1 MIKSVI
7 DSNVLIAM
15 IDSRDALH
23 EKAERLL
30 DQVAAQDAV
39 ILYFDCVLNE
49 TLSVLGRRLEEK
61 KRAHEFSA
69 VVDRVQTVVP
79 ETMIIWASAD
89 IQRLYSKMVSLMRQ
103 TSGRLNF
110 HDALIALKCQ
120 ELEVESLLSFDADF
134 DALTWI
140 SRLS

>member
-1 MIKSVI
+1 MTKAVI

-30 DQVAAQDAV
+30 DQMTVQDAE

-69 VVDRVQTVVP
+69 LVDLMQTVVP

-89 IQRLYSKMVSLMRQ
+89 SQRLYPKIVALMRQ

-120 ELEVESLLSFDADF
+120 ELEIKSLLSFDADF

-140 SRLS
+140 NRLS